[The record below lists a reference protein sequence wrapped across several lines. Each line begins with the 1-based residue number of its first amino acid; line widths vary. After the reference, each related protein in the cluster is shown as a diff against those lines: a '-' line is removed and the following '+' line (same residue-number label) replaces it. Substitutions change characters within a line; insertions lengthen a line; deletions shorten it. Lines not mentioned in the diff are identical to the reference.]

1 MSPRVVVIGDA
12 MLDVVVRPLR
22 PLAPT
27 SDTPASIRITRG
39 GSAAN
44 MAVGLAVRH
53 EVAYVGVVGDDESG
67 AMFARELEVAGVV
80 PALEI
85 VVGSTGVVVA
95 LVDGNGQRAMLTDR
109 GVNSSLSMNNVLGAL
124 VDDFE
129 HVHVSGY
136 TVLDEATRPIATAA
150 LGLARARGAS
160 TSVDAC
166 SVGPLEELG
175 AGAFLHAIGRV
186 TMLFANEEEALL
198 LSGADEVD
206 AAGVRLAAI
215 ADEVI
220 ITRGSSGGLV
230 LRGSERWS
238 ALSRDV
244 EVLDTT
250 GAGDAATG
258 AYLAA
263 RLDGTGCDEALELAM
278 ASAAAVVGGLGAL
291 G

>member
-27 SDTPASIRITRG
+27 SDTPSSVRITRG

-44 MAVGLAVRH
+44 MAVALAARH

-67 AMFARELEVAGVV
+67 AMFARELEAAGVV
-80 PALEI
+80 PVLET
-85 VVGSTGVVVA
+85 VAGSTGVVVA
-95 LVDGNGQRAMLTDR
+95 LVDGDGQRAMMTDR
-109 GVNSSLSMNNVLGAL
+109 GVNSLLSMNSVLGAL
-124 VDDFE
+124 VGHFE
-129 HVHVSGY
+129 HLHVSGY
-136 TVLDEATRPIATAA
+136 TVLDEATRHIATAA
-150 LGLARARGAS
+150 LALARARGAS
-160 TSVDAC
+160 TSLDAC
-166 SVGPLEELG
+166 SAGPLEELG
-175 AGAFLHAIGRV
+175 ADAFLHAIGRV

-198 LSGADEVD
+198 LSGATDIG
-206 AAGVRLAAI
+206 AASARLAVS

-220 ITRGSSGGLV
+220 ITRGASGGLV

-238 ALSRDV
+238 APSRDV

-263 RLDGTGCDEALELAM
+263 RLHGTGCGDALELAM
-278 ASAAAVVGGLGAL
+278 ASAASVVGGLGAR